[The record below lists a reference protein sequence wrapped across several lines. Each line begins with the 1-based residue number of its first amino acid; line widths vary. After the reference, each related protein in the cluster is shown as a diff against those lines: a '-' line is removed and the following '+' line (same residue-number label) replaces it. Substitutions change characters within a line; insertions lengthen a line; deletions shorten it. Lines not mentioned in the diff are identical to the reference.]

1 MEGRDILKAMAQQA
15 KDRLRGKAN
24 NVTNIKYGK
33 NFYNQQKNNVKT
45 VIIELNDEKFN
56 NKIKGI
62 IETENICP
70 LNELIDFSYY
80 KTLSKEQKERY
91 FFTLA
96 DRYRKYKE
104 KIETQKIKQVF

>member
-24 NVTNIKYGK
+24 NVTNISYGK
-33 NFYNQQKNNVKT
+33 NFVCQKTNVKT
-45 VIIELNDEKFN
+45 VIIDLYDEKLN
-56 NKIKGI
+56 NKIKNI
-62 IETENICP
+62 IETENVCP
-70 LNELIDFSYY
+70 LNELIDFAYY

-96 DRYRKYKE
+96 DKYREYKQRLE
-104 KIETQKIKQVF
+104 NQKIKQVF